1 MRVKKTG
8 NVVVKNIPF
17 MVKSFIISKAPV
29 SELPVPDAVGILE
42 VHVVTEQLFGVEL
55 LLMDGDHLK
64 NVSLFSKAL
73 NGVLTRFTT
82 GLSNVVLFSVNFL
95 LFVGLFEFIL
105 LKDDV
110 FLIFLRIVNA
120 YSILKRA
127 SHKVYL
133 LFVFR
138 LV

>member
-1 MRVKKTG
+1 MRVKKTRY
-8 NVVVKNIPF
+8 VVMKNIPL

-29 SELPVPDAVGILE
+29 SELLVPDAVGVLE
-42 VHVVTEQLFGVEL
+42 VYVVTEQLFGVEL
-55 LLMDGDHLK
+55 PLVDGDHFK

-73 NGVLTRFTT
+73 NRVLARLTT
-82 GLSNVVLFSVNFL
+82 SLSNVVLFSVNFL
-95 LFVGLFEFIL
+95 LFFGLFELIL

-110 FLIFLRIVNA
+110 FLVLVRIVNA
-120 YSILKRA
+120 YSILKRT
-127 SHKVYL
+127 SHKVNL

>member
-1 MRVKKTG
+1 MRVKKTRY
-8 NVVVKNIPF
+8 VVMKNIPL

-29 SELPVPDAVGILE
+29 SELLVPDAVGVLE
-42 VHVVTEQLFGVEL
+42 VYVVTEQLFRVEL
-55 LLMDGDHLK
+55 LLVDGDHFK

-73 NGVLTRFTT
+73 NRVLARLTT
-82 GLSNVVLFSVNFL
+82 SLSNVVLFSVNFL
-95 LFVGLFEFIL
+95 LFFGLFELIL

-110 FLIFLRIVNA
+110 FLVLVRIVNA

-127 SHKVYL
+127 SHKVNL